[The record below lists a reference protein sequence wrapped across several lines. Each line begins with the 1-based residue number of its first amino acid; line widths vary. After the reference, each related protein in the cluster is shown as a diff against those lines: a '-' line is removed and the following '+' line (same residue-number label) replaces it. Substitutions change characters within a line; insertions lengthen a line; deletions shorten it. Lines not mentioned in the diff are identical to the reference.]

1 MNKEQCKTL
10 AEVTSN
16 IVFFCYNCLQ
26 ALPTAL
32 QYFENQA
39 LVESKITAVEKSVT
53 EVQCSECKLHDTVNR
68 VEAQFDHFQKSV
80 ESLTKRL

>member
-16 IVFFCYNCLQ
+16 IVFFFVIANCLQ

-32 QYFENQA
+32 KYFENQV
-39 LVESKITAVEKSVT
+39 LVDFKITAVEKSVT
-53 EVQCSECKLHDTVNR
+53 EVATV
-68 VEAQFDHFQKSV
+68 
-80 ESLTKRL
+80 L